1 MLKINGKNRKNSL
14 SKRNKIIKWLKIIF
28 IGETISQKIA
38 HFYIYF
44 ILIGSILLYLP
55 ISLKYSDTY
64 EKATNVTFQG
74 LAAEPIIEKAKY
86 SFIDSFF
93 IATSAFSDTGLS
105 TLVVRETYTIF
116 GQVILAILIEVG
128 GVGFVVFWYL
138 IWRIFA
144 KIFKDQSSLEKTLL
158 LQSERGGE
166 KLSTTS
172 KTIMVAVTAVMI
184 FQIIYAIFYSLYFY
198 FVPSFEQQN
207 IIDLQNSDVNGLL
220 IDFKASQITVDNPYR
235 KFFTY
240 HNAGSA
246 IWAGIFHSVS
256 SINNAGFDIFGPFS
270 LSSFRNDHH
279 IVLLFI
285 TATQFFIGGIGYPTI
300 FDIYEKIRYKR
311 LYKNRVK
318 YKFSI
323 FTKLSLITSAILL
336 MLPIVIVAPVE
347 VLSKNGSFNVTS
359 QIFEQSLKNNL
370 KFEPSLN
377 IQTPEQLYQT
387 IYGKNSKLDYVLNL
401 WFMIFS
407 SRSAGFSTIS
417 MYNLTDVSKL
427 IFSLLMFI
435 GAAPSS
441 TAGGV
446 RTTTFALVMVAIFQ
460 KFKGYKQVR
469 LFKRSIPS
477 ETINSAYLITLLSAI
492 FLIVA
497 AVGTKITFD
506 FVLPDV
512 RFSIMDVFFEYS
524 SGYGTVGLSVGIT
537 SYLTSINL
545 VPLVLLIALMI
556 IGQLG
561 VSTSILA
568 WVKSDAIKWNYSYVD
583 EDVKIG

>member
-1 MLKINGKNRKNSL
+1 MLKKRGKNNNLLLNRKQ
-14 SKRNKIIKWLKIIF
+14 KIYKLLKIIF

-44 ILIGSILLYLP
+44 ILIGSILLYIP

-64 EKATNVTFQG
+64 EKVTSLTYQG
-74 LAAEPIIEKAKY
+74 LNAEALIEKEKY
-86 SFIDSFF
+86 SFIDAFF

-105 TLVVRETYTIF
+105 TLVVRETFTIF

-138 IWRIFA
+138 IWKVFA
-144 KIFKDQSSLEKTLL
+144 KIFKDHSTLEKTLL

-166 KLSTTS
+166 KISTTS
-172 KTIMVAVTAVMI
+172 KTIIVSVIAVMI
-184 FQIIYAIFYSLYFY
+184 FQILYSIFYALYFY
-198 FVPSFEQQN
+198 FVPAYEQQN
-207 IIDLQNSDVNGLL
+207 ILNLQITNVDSTL
-220 IDFKASQITVDNPYR
+220 INFKASQITVDNNFQ

-240 HNAGSA
+240 HNPGAA

-270 LSSFRNDHH
+270 LSSFKNDYH
-279 IVLLFI
+279 ILLLFI

-311 LYKNRVK
+311 LYKNTIK

-336 MLPIVIVAPVE
+336 TLPIIIVAPVE
-347 VLSKNGSFNVTS
+347 LLAKNGSFRVTS
-359 QIFEQSLKNNL
+359 QFFEESLKGNL
-370 KFEPSLN
+370 TFESSLN
-377 IQTPEQLYQT
+377 INTENDLYHT
-387 IYGKNSKLDYVLNL
+387 IYGKNPQLNYLLNL

-407 SRSAGFSTIS
+407 TRSAGFATIS
-417 MYNLTDVSKL
+417 MYNLTDASKL
-427 IFSLLMFI
+427 LLSILMFI

-441 TAGGV
+441 TAGGI
-446 RTTTFALVMVAIFQ
+446 RTTTFALVIVAIFQ

-477 ETINSAYLITLLSAI
+477 ETVNNAYLITILSTAFITIAI
-492 FLIVA
+492 L
-497 AVGTKITFD
+497 GTHITFIL
-506 FVLPDV
+506 VKPDV
-512 RFSIMDVFFEYS
+512 RFSIMDVLFEYS

-537 SYLTSINL
+537 SYLTSITL

-561 VSTSILA
+561 VTTSILA
-568 WVKSDAIKWNYSYVD
+568 WVKSNVTKSNYSYVD

>member
-1 MLKINGKNRKNSL
+1 MLKKRGKNNNLLLNRKQ
-14 SKRNKIIKWLKIIF
+14 KIYKLLKIIF

-44 ILIGSILLYLP
+44 ILIGSILLYIP

-64 EKATNVTFQG
+64 EKVTSLTYQG
-74 LAAEPIIEKAKY
+74 LNAEALIEKEKY
-86 SFIDSFF
+86 SFIDAFF

-105 TLVVRETYTIF
+105 TLVVRETFTIF

-138 IWRIFA
+138 IWKVFA
-144 KIFKDQSSLEKTLL
+144 KIFKDHSTLEKTLL

-166 KLSTTS
+166 KISTTS
-172 KTIMVAVTAVMI
+172 KTIIVSVIAVMI
-184 FQIIYAIFYSLYFY
+184 FQILYSIFYALYFY
-198 FVPSFEQQN
+198 FVPAYEQQN
-207 IIDLQNSDVNGLL
+207 ILNLQITNVDSTL
-220 IDFKASQITVDNPYR
+220 INFKASQITVDNKFQ

-240 HNAGSA
+240 HNPGAA

-270 LSSFRNDHH
+270 LSSFKNDYH
-279 IVLLFI
+279 ILLLFI

-311 LYKNRVK
+311 LYKNTIK

-336 MLPIVIVAPVE
+336 TLPIIIVAPVE
-347 VLSKNGSFNVTS
+347 LLAKNGSFRVTS
-359 QIFEQSLKNNL
+359 QFFEESLKGNL
-370 KFEPSLN
+370 TFESSLN
-377 IQTPEQLYQT
+377 INTENDLYHT
-387 IYGKNSKLDYVLNL
+387 IYGKNPQLNYLLNL

-407 SRSAGFSTIS
+407 TRSAGFATIS
-417 MYNLTDVSKL
+417 MYNLTDASKL
-427 IFSLLMFI
+427 LLSILMFI

-441 TAGGV
+441 TAGGI
-446 RTTTFALVMVAIFQ
+446 RTTTFALVIVAIFQ

-477 ETINSAYLITLLSAI
+477 ETVNNAYLITILSTAFITIAI
-492 FLIVA
+492 L
-497 AVGTKITFD
+497 GTHITFIL
-506 FVLPDV
+506 VKPDV
-512 RFSIMDVFFEYS
+512 RFSIMDVLFEYS

-537 SYLTSINL
+537 SYLTSITL

-561 VSTSILA
+561 VTTSILA
-568 WVKSDAIKWNYSYVD
+568 WVKSNVTKSNYSYVD

>member
-1 MLKINGKNRKNSL
+1 MLNINGKKRKNSL
-14 SKRNKIIKWLKIIF
+14 NKKEKVIKWLRIIF

-55 ISLKYSDTY
+55 ISLRYSDTY
-64 EKATNVTFQG
+64 EKVTNITFQG
-74 LAAEPIIEKAKY
+74 LAAKPLIEKAKY

-116 GQVILAILIEVG
+116 GQVILAVLIEVG
-128 GVGFVVFWYL
+128 GVGFVVFWYM
-138 IWRIFA
+138 IWKVFA
-144 KIFKDQSSLEKTLL
+144 KIFKDRSSLEKTLL

-166 KLSTTS
+166 KISTTS
-172 KTIMVAVTAVMI
+172 KTIIVAVTAVMI
-184 FQIIYAIFYSLYFY
+184 FQIVYAIFYALYFY
-198 FVPSFEQQN
+198 FVPAFEQQN
-207 IIDLQNSDVNGLL
+207 ILDLKNTDVNSSLV
-220 IDFKASQITVDNPYR
+220 DFKASQITVDNPYK
-235 KFFTY
+235 KFFTF
-240 HNAGSA
+240 HNVGAA

-270 LSSFRNDHH
+270 LSSFRNDQHL
-279 IVLLFI
+279 VLLFI

-300 FDIYEKIRYKR
+300 FDIYEKLRYKK
-311 LYKNRVK
+311 LYKNQLK

-336 MLPIVIVAPVE
+336 TLPILIVAPVE
-347 VLSKNGSFNVTS
+347 LLSKNSSFNVTS
-359 QIFEQSLKNNL
+359 QFFEESLKNNL
-370 KFEPSLN
+370 QFEPSLN
-377 IQTPEQLYQT
+377 IKSPEDLYHT
-387 IYGKNSKLDYVLNL
+387 IYGKYPKFDYVFNL

-407 SRSAGFSTIS
+407 TRSAGFATIS

-427 IFSLLMFI
+427 MLSLLMFI

-469 LFKRSIPS
+469 LFKRSIPP
-477 ETINSAYLITLLSAI
+477 ETVNNAYLITLLSAI

-497 AVGTKITFD
+497 ALGTKITLD
-506 FVLPDV
+506 FAVPEA

-561 VSTSILA
+561 VSTSILS
-568 WVKSDAIKWNYSYVD
+568 WVKSDAIRWNYSYVD
-583 EDVKIG
+583 EDVRIG

>member
-1 MLKINGKNRKNSL
+1 M
-14 SKRNKIIKWLKIIF
+14 KRNKKNNLTLDKKKKIKKILKIIF

-44 ILIGSILLYLP
+44 ILIGSILLYIP
-55 ISLKYSDTY
+55 VSLQHVQDGY
-64 EKATNVTFQG
+64 EKVTSLTFDG
-74 LAAEPIIEKAKY
+74 LNSQPTIEKERY
-86 SFIDSFF
+86 SFIDAFF

-105 TLVVRETYTIF
+105 TVVVRETYTIF

-144 KIFKDQSSLEKTLL
+144 KIFKDRSTLEKTLL

-172 KTIMVAVTAVMI
+172 KTIIVAVIAVMI
-184 FQIIYAIFYSLYFY
+184 FQIIYSIFYGLYFY
-198 FVPSFEQQN
+198 FTPTYEQQN
-207 IIDLQNSDVNGLL
+207 LL
-220 IDFKASQITVDNPYR
+220 TSTPKNDWSLVDFKASQLTVDN
-235 KFFTY
+235 KHQFFFTY
-240 HNAGSA
+240 HNVPNA

-270 LSSFRNDHH
+270 LASFRNDHH

-300 FDIYEKIRYKR
+300 FDIYEKIRYKK
-311 LYKNRVK
+311 LYKNTLK

-323 FTKLSLITSAILL
+323 FTKLSLITSTVLL
-336 MLPIVIVAPVE
+336 LLPIIVVGPVE
-347 VLSKNGSFNVTS
+347 LLTKNGSY
-359 QIFEQSLKNNL
+359 QILDQIYDEATRSNANII
-370 KFEPSLN
+370 FEPSLN
-377 IQTPEQLYQT
+377 INSKQDLYQVV
-387 IYGKNSKLDYVLNL
+387 YGANPRLNYVMNL

-407 SRSAGFSTIS
+407 TRSAGFSTIS
-417 MYNLTDVSKL
+417 TYNLTDTTKL

-441 TAGGV
+441 TAGGI

-460 KFKGYKQVR
+460 KFRGYKQVR
-469 LFKRSIPS
+469 LFRRSIPADTTS
-477 ETINSAYLITLLSAI
+477 NAFLITTLSSI

-497 AVGTKITFD
+497 IVGVHITLSAS
-506 FVLPDV
+506 LPEHH
-512 RFSIMDVFFEYS
+512 FSMMDVFFEYS
-524 SGYGTVGLSVGIT
+524 SGFGTVGLSVGIT
-537 SYLTSINL
+537 PYITSIIFI
-545 VPLVLLIALMI
+545 PLVFLIALMI

-568 WVKSDAIKWNYSYVD
+568 WVKSDVIKSNYSYID